1 MVCSAKLNAAKPLS
15 GSSSLLSFLIYCPI
29 KSQSLSVQ
37 VKDPNLNLCGLS
49 WLRSPVLLY
58 IDEVTVD
65 KLLSL
70 SKLLVYSYYNGGNS
84 TYIVK
89 KEINNKCQV
98 HNIGPG
104 TE

>member
-1 MVCSAKLNAAKPLS
+1 M
-15 GSSSLLSFLIYCPI
+15 

-37 VKDPNLNLCGLS
+37 VKDPNLNLCG

-89 KEINNKCQV
+89 EEINNKCQV

-104 TE
+104 TEWQIDK